1 MWSSSKILLQSPIYS
16 GDRPAK
22 SDAAILAFAFV
33 VAWRS
38 VADLFHTWAAWVTKV
53 SPPLRG
59 TSTCPVLADRVVFD
73 VAVREDDPPNVIF
86 WSRPSRRRCENSPT
100 SQPRWP

>member
-1 MWSSSKILLQSPIYS
+1 LQDYS

-22 SDAAILAFAFV
+22 SDANFLAFAFV

-38 VADLFHTWAAWVTKV
+38 VADLIHTWAAWVTKV
-53 SPPLRG
+53 SPPVIG

-73 VAVREDDPPNVIF
+73 VAVLLSEKMILPTWF
-86 WSRPSRRRCENSPT
+86 GEPSLPS
-100 SQPRWP
+100 SL